1 MQPGSR
7 AAVTGLDGHKVL
19 TDVRFRWDV
28 KTFDAV
34 YMRQR
39 MEMFQVC
46 LNSRQD
52 RVYEALEDA
61 VKRYESE
68 AEGVS
73 SSKRKAGSTKGGRGR
88 KKGKGTG

>member
-1 MQPGSR
+1 M
-7 AAVTGLDGHKVL
+7 
-19 TDVRFRWDV
+19 RFRWDV

-73 SSKRKAGSTKGGRGR
+73 SLKRKAGSTKGGRGR